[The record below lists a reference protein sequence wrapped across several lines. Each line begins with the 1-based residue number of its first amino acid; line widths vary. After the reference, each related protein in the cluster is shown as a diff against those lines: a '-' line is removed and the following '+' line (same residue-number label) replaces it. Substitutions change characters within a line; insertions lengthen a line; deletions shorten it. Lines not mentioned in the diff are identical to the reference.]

1 MAPMPTPTPGI
12 LNGDAPSPEALE
24 AARRAVQSLASP
36 PGDLALTD
44 RLNELLDG
52 GSTAPLGRI
61 ALALAAV
68 AFAVALRHY
77 RRRAPR

>member
-1 MAPMPTPTPGI
+1 MEPTPG
-12 LNGDAPSPEALE
+12 LLDGEPPTPEALE
-24 AARRAVQSLASP
+24 AARRAIQSLAT
-36 PGDLALTD
+36 GDTALTD